1 MILGIH
7 IIMDIESVIT
17 EHFNILLTERDIT
30 LEKPLSETTVLLATG
45 LDSLAFAIL
54 VVKLEAE
61 LGYDP
66 FLLME
71 EPVYPRTYGELV
83 EIYERFQDHRR

>member
-1 MILGIH
+1 
-7 IIMDIESVIT
+7 MDIKSVIA
-17 EHFNILLTERDIT
+17 EHFNNLLTERDIT
-30 LEKPLSETTVLLATG
+30 LIEPLSEATVLLATG
-45 LDSLAFAIL
+45 LDSLAFAIM
-54 VVKLEAE
+54 VVQLEAV

>member
-1 MILGIH
+1 
-7 IIMDIESVIT
+7 MDIKSVIA
-17 EHFNILLTERDIT
+17 EHLYNLLTERDIT

-45 LDSLAFAIL
+45 LDSLAYAIL
-54 VVKLEAE
+54 VVQLETR

-71 EPVYPRTYGELV
+71 EPIYPRTYGDLI